1 MTANQCDIGL
11 IGLAVMGE
19 NLVLNMESKG
29 FSVAVFNRTTEVT
42 DKFAAGRAKGKN
54 IQPTRTMEEF
64 VGALKKP
71 RKAMIMVKAGG
82 PVDAV
87 IGQLAPLLDKGDVIV
102 DGGNSLFTDTQRR
115 CKDLEGRGIHFVGC
129 GVSGGEEGAL
139 KGPSLMPGGP
149 RESWEIIAPI
159 FRKIAAQVDGEP
171 CCRYMGPDGAGHY
184 VKMVH
189 NGIEYGDMQLICE
202 AYAIM
207 KNVLGMEAPE
217 LAEIFTEWNKG
228 ELDSYL
234 IDITSQIF
242 RKIDPETGK
251 PLVDVI
257 LDKAGQK
264 GTGMWTLQSA
274 IAQSV
279 VISTINAAVEARVIS
294 SRKDERVAASKIL
307 PQPKP
312 EKFTGDRKKLI
323 DAVGNA
329 LYASKIVSYAQG
341 MELLGAASKQYDW
354 NLNFGDIA
362 TIWRG
367 GCIIR
372 AKFLN
377 RIVDAYARNPPM
389 RAIPHC
395 TISCSI
401 PILPTSSGIRR
412 TTGGSPSP
420 PQSSKASRC
429 RRFLRR
435 WLTSIAIAR
444 RVCHR
449 TCCKRNATSL
459 ARTLTSG
466 SIKRAFFTPNGSNPT
481 TSRSKNLLGR
491 KNRRRVTPA
500 SSHSSVEAA
509 NRHSG
514 SESAAVLGY
523 PVSGVT

>member
-1 MTANQCDIGL
+1 MSANQCDIGL

-29 FSVAVFNRTTEVT
+29 FTVAVFNRTTEVT
-42 DKFAAGRAKGKN
+42 DKFAASRAQGKN
-54 IQPTRTMEEF
+54 IRPTRTIEELL
-64 VGALKKP
+64 GALKKP
-71 RKAMIMVKAGG
+71 RTVMIMIKAGK
-82 PVDAV
+82 PVDQV
-87 IGQLAPLLDKGDVIV
+87 IAELGPSLERGDVVI

-115 CKDLEGRGIHFVGC
+115 CRDLEGKGIHFVGC

-139 KGPSLMPGGP
+139 KGPSLMPGGS

-202 AYAIM
+202 AYAIL
-207 KNVLGMEAPE
+207 KDVVGMDDQQ
-217 LAEIFTEWNKG
+217 LADTFTEWNKG

-242 RKIDPETGK
+242 RKKDPDTGK

-312 EKFTGDRKKLI
+312 KKISGDRQKLV
-323 DAVGNA
+323 DAVRHA

-341 MELLGAASKQYDW
+341 MELLGAASKQYNW

-372 AKFLN
+372 AIFLN
-377 RIVDAYARNPPM
+377 RIVEAYKRDPALHNLLLDRYFTKIIRKAQRNW
-389 RAIPHC
+389 RVAVSTAIKHGVAVPAF
-395 TISCSI
+395 S
-401 PILPTSSGIRR
+401 
-412 TTGGSPSP
+412 
-420 PQSSKASRC
+420 A
-429 RRFLRR
+429 
-435 WLTSIAIAR
+435 
-444 RVCHR
+444 
-449 TCCKRNATSL
+449 SL
-459 ARTLTSG
+459 AYFDSY
-466 SIKRAFFTPNGSNPT
+466 
-481 TSRSKNLLGR
+481 RSARLPSNLLQAQRDFFGAHTYE
-491 KNRRRVTPA
+491 RVDKPGVFHTEWIESDQRPAEKPTEPKTPEPHHA
-500 SSHSSVEAA
+500 GE
-509 NRHSG
+509 
-514 SESAAVLGY
+514 
-523 PVSGVT
+523 

>member
-42 DKFAAGRAKGKN
+42 EKFAAGRAKGKN

-115 CKDLEGRGIHFVGC
+115 CKDHEGKGIHFVGC

-207 KNVLGMEAPE
+207 KNVLGMETPE

-294 SRKDERVAASKIL
+294 SRKEERVAASKIL
-307 PQPKP
+307 PQPRPK
-312 EKFTGDRKKLI
+312 KFTGDRKKLV
-323 DAVGNA
+323 DAVRNA

-341 MELLGAASKQYDW
+341 MELLGAASKQYNW

-377 RIVDAYARNPPM
+377 RIVDAYKRD
-389 RAIPHC
+389 
-395 TISCSI
+395 
-401 PILPTSSGIRR
+401 PTLHNLLLDSYFTDIIKNAQDNWR
-412 TTGGSPSP
+412 
-420 PQSSKASRC
+420 
-429 RRFLRR
+429 
-435 WLTSIAIAR
+435 IAVAAA
-444 RVCHR
+444 VEQGV
-449 TCCKRNATSL
+449 AVPAFSASL
-459 ARTLTSG
+459 AYFDSY
-466 SIKRAFFTPNGSNPT
+466 
-481 TSRSKNLLGR
+481 RSARLPSNLLQAQRDFFGAHTYE
-491 KNRRRVTPA
+491 RVDKPGVFHTEWMESDQKLAQKSAKPK
-500 SSHSSVEAA
+500 
-509 NRHSG
+509 
-514 SESAAVLGY
+514 ESAPRHAGE
-523 PVSGVT
+523 

>member
-1 MTANQCDIGL
+1 MNANQCDIGL

-29 FSVAVFNRTTEVT
+29 FTVAVFNRTTEVT
-42 DKFAAGRAKGKN
+42 DKFAASRAQGKN
-54 IQPTRTMEEF
+54 IRPTRTIEELL
-64 VGALKKP
+64 GALKKP
-71 RKAMIMVKAGG
+71 RTVMIMIKAGK
-82 PVDAV
+82 PVDQV
-87 IGQLAPLLDKGDVIV
+87 IAELGPSLERGDVVI

-115 CKDLEGRGIHFVGC
+115 CRDLEGKGIHFVGC

-139 KGPSLMPGGP
+139 KGPSLMPGGS

-202 AYAIM
+202 AYAIL
-207 KNVLGMEAPE
+207 KDVVGMDDQQ
-217 LAEIFTEWNKG
+217 LADTFTEWNKG

-242 RKIDPETGK
+242 RKKDPDTGK

-312 EKFTGDRKKLI
+312 KKISGDRQKLV
-323 DAVGNA
+323 DAVRHA

-341 MELLGAASKQYDW
+341 MELLGAASKQYNW

-372 AKFLN
+372 AIFLN
-377 RIVDAYARNPPM
+377 RIVEAYKRDPALHNLLLDRYFTKIIRKAQRNW
-389 RAIPHC
+389 RVAVSTAIKHGVAVPAF
-395 TISCSI
+395 S
-401 PILPTSSGIRR
+401 
-412 TTGGSPSP
+412 
-420 PQSSKASRC
+420 A
-429 RRFLRR
+429 
-435 WLTSIAIAR
+435 
-444 RVCHR
+444 
-449 TCCKRNATSL
+449 SL
-459 ARTLTSG
+459 AYFDSY
-466 SIKRAFFTPNGSNPT
+466 
-481 TSRSKNLLGR
+481 RSARLPSNLLQAQRDFFGAHTYE
-491 KNRRRVTPA
+491 RVDKPGVFHTEWIESDQRPAEKPTEPKTPEPHHA
-500 SSHSSVEAA
+500 GE
-509 NRHSG
+509 
-514 SESAAVLGY
+514 
-523 PVSGVT
+523 

>member
-1 MTANQCDIGL
+1 MKTNQCDIGL

-29 FSVAVFNRTTEVT
+29 FTVAVYNRTPAVTE
-42 DKFAAGRAKGKN
+42 KFAANRAKGKN
-54 IQPTRTMEEF
+54 IQPTTTMEEF
-64 VGALKKP
+64 VGALQRP
-71 RKAMIMVKAGG
+71 RKAMIMVKAGA

-87 IGQLAPLLDKGDVIV
+87 IDQLVPLLEKGDVII

-149 RESWEIIAPI
+149 RASWEIIAPI
-159 FRKIAAQVDGEP
+159 YRKIAAVVDGEP

-202 AYAIM
+202 AYAILSG
-207 KNVLGMEAPE
+207 VLGLDAAA
-217 LAEIFTEWNKG
+217 LADIFTEWNRG
-228 ELDSYL
+228 DLDSYL

-242 RKIDPETGK
+242 RRKDPDTGK
-251 PLVDVI
+251 PMVDVI

-264 GTGMWTLQSA
+264 GTGIWTLQSA
-274 IAQSV
+274 IRQSV

-294 SRKDERVAASKIL
+294 SRKDDRVRASKIL
-307 PQPKP
+307 PQPKV
-312 EKFTGDRKKLI
+312 EKFSGSPDALI
-323 DAVGNA
+323 SAVRDA

-341 MELLGAASKQYDW
+341 MELLGAASTEFKW

-377 RIVDAYARNPPM
+377 RIREAYERDPVLN
-389 RAIPHC
+389 
-395 TISCSI
+395 
-401 PILPTSSGIRR
+401 
-412 TTGGSPSP
+412 
-420 PQSSKASRC
+420 
-429 RRFLRR
+429 
-435 WLTSIAIAR
+435 
-444 RVCHR
+444 
-449 TCCKRNATSL
+449 
-459 ARTLTSG
+459 
-466 SIKRAFFTPNGSNPT
+466 
-481 TSRSKNLLGR
+481 NLLLDSYFTDIIEKTQHNWRIAVATAVQQG
-491 KNRRRVTPA
+491 VAVPA
-500 SSHSSVEAA
+500 F
-509 NRHSG
+509 
-514 SESAAVLGY
+514 SASLGY
-523 PVSGVT
+523 FDSYRQARLSSNLLQAQRDFFGAHTYERVDKPGVFHTEWMQSDASEKAAEAKEAPRRHAAE

>member
-1 MTANQCDIGL
+1 MSANQCDIGL

-42 DKFAAGRAKGKN
+42 DKFASTRAKGKN
-54 IQPTRTMEEF
+54 VTPTRTIEELF
-64 VGALKKP
+64 GPLKKP
-71 RKAMIMVKAGG
+71 RKVMIMIKAGK
-82 PVDAV
+82 PVDQV
-87 IGQLAPLLDKGDVIV
+87 IGELLPFLERGDVVI

-115 CKDLEGRGIHFVGC
+115 CKDLEARGIHYVGC

-139 KGPSLMPGGP
+139 KGPSLMPGGS
-149 RESWEIIAPI
+149 RESWEMIAPI

-202 AYAIM
+202 AYAIL
-207 KNVLGMEAPE
+207 KEVSGMNNNE
-217 LAEIFTEWNKG
+217 LADAFTEWNKG

-251 PLVDVI
+251 ALVDVI

-264 GTGMWTLQSA
+264 GTGIWTLQSA
-274 IAQSV
+274 IQQSV

-294 SRKDERVAASKIL
+294 SRKDERVAASSIL
-307 PQPKP
+307 PQPQPK
-312 EKFTGDRKKLI
+312 KFAGDRAKLVQ
-323 DAVGNA
+323 AVRQA

-341 MELLGAASKQYDW
+341 MELLGAASHQYNW

-377 RIVDAYARNPPM
+377 RIVEAYDRDPALHNLLLDSYFTDIIRNTQDNWRVAVS
-389 RAIPHC
+389 RAIEFGVAVPAF
-395 TISCSI
+395 S
-401 PILPTSSGIRR
+401 
-412 TTGGSPSP
+412 
-420 PQSSKASRC
+420 A
-429 RRFLRR
+429 
-435 WLTSIAIAR
+435 
-444 RVCHR
+444 
-449 TCCKRNATSL
+449 SL
-459 ARTLTSG
+459 AYFDSY
-466 SIKRAFFTPNGSNPT
+466 
-481 TSRSKNLLGR
+481 RSARLPSNLLQAQRDFFGAHTYER
-491 KNRRRVTPA
+491 TDRPGVFHTEWIESDHKP
-500 SSHSSVEAA
+500 VEKPTEPKPHEPHHA
-509 NRHSG
+509 G
-514 SESAAVLGY
+514 E
-523 PVSGVT
+523 